1 MEVLVYTAGSD
12 GIARSTRTVTAI
24 RGAAPRR
31 CWCRGVAPRIAVT
44 VPVSPSNR
52 VEFHDWDSAGHSA
65 PESTISAGY
74 DWSNAT
80 VGKLRE
86 QSQLVYLRSIAYL
99 SNSY

>member
-12 GIARSTRTVTAI
+12 GIARSTRTVT
-24 RGAAPRR
+24 
-31 CWCRGVAPRIAVT
+31 
-44 VPVSPSNR
+44 PSNR